1 MSKNVLIAGKDLPAC
16 ADFASSLV
24 LGGNNVALASSAE
37 SGSDY
42 IPEGLSVIEWNKG
55 SSVSARSVV
64 LQAETKNGFCD
75 DFIFY
80 FDSAFFASKFKN
92 FSNEICAQACDE
104 MITSFQYLTIE
115 ALNRIQQHK
124 TKSRLVFILKSQPS
138 CRDTAL
144 SPNLKSIVENPSSP
158 LVAAAE
164 AAFANFAE
172 NVAVLSAADENLHV
186 LLVSGDEGN
195 EVMQKDSVFASWL
208 NSYIDSCDNLKNKPG
223 LKVAVNWVKA
233 GAKNPGGF
241 ALFK

>member
-1 MSKNVLIAGKDLPAC
+1 M
-16 ADFASSLV
+16 
-24 LGGNNVALASSAE
+24 
-37 SGSDY
+37 
-42 IPEGLSVIEWNKG
+42 
-55 SSVSARSVV
+55 
-64 LQAETKNGFCD
+64 
-75 DFIFY
+75 
-80 FDSAFFASKFKN
+80 
-92 FSNEICAQACDE
+92 
-104 MITSFQYLTIE
+104 
-115 ALNRIQQHK
+115 
-124 TKSRLVFILKSQPS
+124 
-138 CRDTAL
+138 
-144 SPNLKSIVENPSSP
+144 
-158 LVAAAE
+158 AAAE